1 MNISIWPGSSSFE
14 PNVGDT
20 PFGFYDDDPDFQT
33 DSDKFATFSSRRL
46 GYPIMDVELQDIHF
60 YTAFEEAVTTYGNEV
75 FAFKIREN
83 QLSLEG
89 ADASVDVTN
98 STITP
103 GMGNIIRLSKQYG
116 AEAGSGGNI
125 TWYDGSV
132 DLISNKQVYDLNAW
146 AKERGLDCK
155 GGIEI
160 KKVFFETP
168 PAITQ
173 YYDPYSG
180 TGFGFQGL
188 FNSFGFAAMS
198 PATNYL
204 MMPLSFDLQTIQAIE
219 MNQQVRKSNYS
230 FELINNQL
238 RVFPIPNATGG
249 RMKFQ
254 YIINGERLAASVPE
268 GDGAIANR
276 VTSVLDAPYSNPT
289 YSRINAPGRQWIFEY
304 ALAFVRETLGDVR
317 NKYSQIP
324 IPNSEVQL
332 NGDALI
338 SQGREDRF
346 KLIDRLREY
355 LEQTSRRQ
363 LLERRADES
372 EFRSKELNQVPMV
385 IYVGILAALIG
396 LSNMSIFL

>member
-1 MNISIWPGSSSFE
+1 MNIPIWPGSSSFE
-14 PNVGDT
+14 PNKGDT
-20 PFGFYDDDPDFQT
+20 PFGFYDDDYDFQQ
-33 DSDKFATFSSRRL
+33 DADKFSMFASRRL
-46 GYPIMDVELQDIHF
+46 GYPIMDIELQDIHF
-60 YTAFEEAVTTYGNEV
+60 YAAFEEAVTTYGNEV

-89 ADASVDVTN
+89 ADASKDVTN

-103 GMGNIIRLSKQYG
+103 GMGNVVRLSKQYG
-116 AEAGSGGNI
+116 AEAGSGGNV
-125 TWYDGSV
+125 TWYDGDIDLV
-132 DLISNKQVYDLNAW
+132 DNQQVYDLNAW
-146 AKERGLDCK
+146 AKERNLDRK

-160 KKVFFETP
+160 KRVFFEAP

-173 YYDPYSG
+173 YYNPLSG
-180 TGFGFQGL
+180 TGFGFQAL

-204 MMPLSFDLQTIQAIE
+204 MMPLSFDLQTVQAIE

-238 RVFPIPNATGG
+238 RVFPIPNGSGG
-249 RMKFQ
+249 KMKFQ
-254 YIINGERLAASVPE
+254 YIINDERIDASETE
-268 GDGAIANR
+268 GNDAVANR

-289 YSRINAPGRQWIFEY
+289 YARINAPGRSWIYEY

-324 IPNSEVQL
+324 IPNAEVQL

-346 KLIDRLREY
+346 KLIERLREY
-355 LEQTSRRQ
+355 LEQTSRRK

-372 EFRSKELNQVPMV
+372 DFRSRELNQVPMT
-385 IYVGILAALIG
+385 IYVG
-396 LSNMSIFL
+396 

>member
-1 MNISIWPGSSSFE
+1 MNIPIWPGSSSFD
-14 PNVGDT
+14 PKGTPTPT
-20 PFGFYDDDPDFQT
+20 PFGFYDDDYDFQQ
-33 DSDKFATFSSRRL
+33 DADKFATFASRRL

-60 YTAFEEAVTTYGNEV
+60 YTSFEEAVTTYGNEV

-89 ADASVDVTN
+89 ADASVDATN

-103 GMGNIIRLSKQYG
+103 GLGNIIRLSKQYG
-116 AEAGSGGNI
+116 AEAGSGGNV
-125 TWYDGSV
+125 TWHTGSV
-132 DLISNKQVYDLNAW
+132 ALRANVQDYDLNAW
-146 AKERGLDCK
+146 AKERGLDRK

-160 KKVFFETP
+160 KRVFFEAP
-168 PAITQ
+168 PAVSQ
-173 YYDPYSG
+173 YYDPIAG

-188 FNSFGFAAMS
+188 MGTLGFAGLS
-198 PATNYL
+198 PATSQL
-204 MMPLSFDLQTIQAIE
+204 MAPLSSDIQTLQAIE

-238 RVFPIPNATGG
+238 RVFPIPNGSANM
-249 RMKFQ
+249 RFE
-254 YIINGERLAASVPE
+254 YIINDERIDASESE
-268 GDGAIANR
+268 GNDAVANR

-289 YSRINAPGRQWIFEY
+289 YARINAPGRQWIYEY

-324 IPNSEVQL
+324 IPNAEVQL
-332 NGDALI
+332 NGDDLI

-346 KLIDRLREY
+346 KLIERLREY
-355 LEQTSRRQ
+355 LEQTSRRK

-372 EFRSKELNQVPMV
+372 DFRSKELNQVPMT
-385 IYVGILAALIG
+385 IYVG
-396 LSNMSIFL
+396 